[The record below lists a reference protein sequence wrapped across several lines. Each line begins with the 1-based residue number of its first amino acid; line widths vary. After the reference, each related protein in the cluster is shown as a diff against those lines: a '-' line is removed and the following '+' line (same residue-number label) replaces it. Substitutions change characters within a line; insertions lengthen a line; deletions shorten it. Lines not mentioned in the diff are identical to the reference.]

1 MSDNTDFF
9 PLERNRYFYGKLLT
23 VRDFEVEQQYTRKNL
38 RLMNRLNTGPGVL
51 CGLGVSAS
59 DDSTLLIESGAALDY
74 AGRMVVLEEPAL
86 RKLQM
91 LDGHEELLGKDTG
104 WLCLTYDEKAQEPV
118 NAVGADPGESRQFNM
133 IRESSRLYLTAQ
145 PPEYRGLMEA
155 MGRENATIL
164 YSSDE
169 VTLVLTAPS
178 AVCVGEEFIV
188 EILVIRNEKTPP
200 IHFLLHAESLIVESE
215 DGLAH
220 LNYQEN
226 GQEKRNVYTVRFPLK
241 ARQAGGT
248 DAKLFSSGAE
258 LDIELGSHRYK
269 NYIDP
274 DLRVRVCGSH
284 DELERWRA
292 DSDNLERNLR
302 GCDTPI
308 YLAKLELIQSTGSI
322 FLSSVTSLPFDQRQK
337 RDVVTAGGSDIKTVT
352 ASVRS
357 LEYWQRPDVKAAYQ
371 HSSGSLHFDFG
382 IPSPEQYD
390 YAITHGTVLLTMPGG
405 LRVNTRVWSDEIQHG
420 LGPGAVDIRLS
431 IEFNDSNRSETA
443 LFFGNTEV
451 FRGKNSPVTPPW
463 VEASAIVYPERGTMR
478 IGLWLHD
485 VVDGNNLTV
494 HYFAQKP
501 ERDTSRLLSNRQL
514 SLTVT
519 PEFAHVSKRGKLHL
533 EAQVV
538 GSEDKTVLWSVKED
552 NGGAIDRN
560 GLYTAPEQPGTYEII
575 ATACADNSV
584 TASVFVIVE

>member
-23 VRDFEVEQQYTRKNL
+23 VRDFEVEQQYTRNHL
-38 RLMNRLNTGPGVL
+38 HLMNRLGAGPGVL

-74 AGRMVVLEEPAL
+74 SGRMVVLEEPAL

-91 LDGHEELLGKDTG
+91 LDGYEELLGKDTG
-104 WLCLTYDEKAQEPV
+104 WLCLTYDETAQEPV
-118 NAVGADPGESRQFNM
+118 NAVGTDPGQSRQFNM
-133 IRESSRLYLTAQ
+133 IREGSRLYLTAQ

-164 YSSDE
+164 YSGEE

-178 AVCVGEEFIV
+178 AVCAGEEFAA
-188 EILVIRNEKTPP
+188 EILVVRNEKTPP
-200 IHFLLHAESLIVESE
+200 IHFTLRAESLIVESE
-215 DGLAH
+215 DGVAH
-220 LNYQEN
+220 MEYREN
-226 GQEKRNVYTVRFPLK
+226 GQENRNVYTARFLLK
-241 ARQAGGT
+241 ARQTGGT
-248 DAKLFSSGAE
+248 DGTLFPSGAE

-269 NYIDP
+269 NYIEP
-274 DLRVRVCGSH
+274 DLRIRVCGNPE
-284 DELERWRA
+284 ELDHWRN

-302 GCDTPI
+302 GRGIPI

-337 RDVVTAGGSDIKTVT
+337 RDMVTAGGSNLKAVT

-357 LEYWQRPDVKAAYQ
+357 LEYWQRPDVSAAFQ
-371 HSSGSLHFDFG
+371 HATGALHFDFG

-390 YAITHGTVLLTMPGG
+390 YAITHGTVDLTMPGG
-405 LRVNTRVWSDEIQHG
+405 LRVNSRVWSDEIQHG
-420 LGPGAVDIRLS
+420 LGPGAVDVRLS
-431 IEFNDSNRSETA
+431 IEFNDASRGETA
-443 LFFGNTEV
+443 LYYGNTEV
-451 FRGKNSPVTPPW
+451 FRGKNVPVTPPW
-463 VEASAIVYPERGTMR
+463 VDAAAIVYPERGTMR

-485 VVDGNNLTV
+485 VVEGNILTV

-501 ERDTSRLLSNRQL
+501 ERDTSRLLAKRQL
-514 SLTVT
+514 SLSVT
-519 PEFAHVSKRGKLHL
+519 PEFSRVSKRGKLHL
-533 EAQVV
+533 EAQVI

-552 NGGAIDRN
+552 NGGVIDRN
-560 GLYTAPEQPGTYEII
+560 GLYTAPEQAGTYEIV
-575 ATACADNSV
+575 ATARADNSV

>member
-1 MSDNTDFF
+1 MSNNTDFF

-23 VRDFEVEQQYTRKNL
+23 VRDFEVEQQYTRNHL
-38 RLMNRLNTGPGVL
+38 RLMNRLNAGPGVL

-59 DDSTLLIESGAALDY
+59 DDSTLLVESGAALDY
-74 AGRMVVLEEPAL
+74 SGRMVVLEEPAL

-91 LDGHEELLGKDTG
+91 LEGYEELLGKDTG
-104 WLCLTYDEKAQEPV
+104 WLCLTYHETAQEPV
-118 NAVGADPGESRQFNM
+118 NAVGADPGQSRQFNM
-133 IRESSRLYLTAQ
+133 IREGSRLYLTAQ
-145 PPEYRGLMEA
+145 APEYRGLMEA

-164 YSSDE
+164 YSSEE

-178 AVCVGEEFIV
+178 AICAGEEFAA
-188 EILVIRNEKTPP
+188 EILVVRNEKTPP
-200 IHFLLHAESLIVESE
+200 LRFRFRAESLIVESE
-215 DGLAH
+215 DGVARLE
-220 LNYQEN
+220 YREN
-226 GQEKRNVYTVRFPLK
+226 GQEKKSVYTARFMLK

-248 DAKLFSSGAE
+248 DGPLFSSGAE

-274 DLRVRVCGSH
+274 DLRVRVCPSRE
-284 DELERWRA
+284 ELERWRR

-302 GCDTPI
+302 GRGTPI
-308 YLAKLELIQSTGSI
+308 YLAKLELIQSTGSV

-337 RDVVTAGGSDIKTVT
+337 RDMVTTGSSDLKTVT

-357 LEYWQRPDVKAAYQ
+357 LEYWQRPDVNAAYQ
-371 HSSGSLHFDFG
+371 HATGTLHFDFG

-390 YAITHGTVLLTMPGG
+390 YAITHGSVALTMPGG
-405 LRVNTRVWSDEIQHG
+405 LRVNSRIWSDEIQHG
-420 LGPGAVDIRLS
+420 LGPGAVDVRLS
-431 IEFNDSNRSETA
+431 IEFNDANRGETA
-443 LFFGNTEV
+443 LYFGNTEV
-451 FRGKNSPVTPPW
+451 FRGKNAPVTPPW

-485 VVDGNNLTV
+485 VVDGNILTV

-501 ERDTSRLLSNRQL
+501 ERDTSRLLANRQL
-514 SLTVT
+514 GLSVT
-519 PEFAHVSKRGKLHL
+519 PEFSRVSKRGKLRL

-538 GSEDKTVLWSVKED
+538 GSEDKAVLWSVKEPG
-552 NGGAIDRN
+552 GGAIDRN
-560 GLYTAPEQPGTYEII
+560 GLYTAPEQPGTYEIV
-575 ATACADNSV
+575 ATARADNSV